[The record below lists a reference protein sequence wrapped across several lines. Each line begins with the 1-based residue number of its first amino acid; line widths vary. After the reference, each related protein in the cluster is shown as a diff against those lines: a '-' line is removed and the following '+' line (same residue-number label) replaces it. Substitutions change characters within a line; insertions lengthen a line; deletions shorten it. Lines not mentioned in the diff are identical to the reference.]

1 MASARVR
8 SGVLALAAS
17 VAAAAAPELRGVD
30 DRDLYAMAAPR
41 LVGAHAFTS
50 FSVASFANGSAS
62 RQELQEL
69 GPEALCHCGCWGADN
84 FVACH
89 NTAKT
94 TVGISTFWFDPWDWR
109 WKGRALRYFG
119 AGSPG
124 YEAGRQATSF
134 LATATLPAGPG
145 GSMVFDVAYA
155 NDLAPPVGR
164 SASIVR
170 GRTGAASCG
179 AAALCDL
186 QCDGAPQYSVW
197 RAACR
202 GDKPA
207 TVEAWADPARET
219 LPSTLSTD
227 VASVAWFASG
237 VALTLGA
244 IAARSCW
251 HASQHGA
258 HRREESDEPR
268 QLRSRAG
275 YASSSAF

>member
-1 MASARVR
+1 MATARVR

-17 VAAAAAPELRGVD
+17 VAAASPELRGVD
-30 DRDLYAMAAPR
+30 DRDLYDLAAAR
-41 LVGAHAFTS
+41 LVGAHEFTS
-50 FSVASFANGSAS
+50 FSVARFANGNAS
-62 RQELQEL
+62 RQELAEL

-134 LATATLPAGPG
+134 LATAVLPEGPG

-186 QCDGAPQYSVW
+186 QCDGAPQYILW

-202 GDKPA
+202 GKPA

-219 LPSTLSTD
+219 RPSTLSAGI
-227 VASVAWFASG
+227 ASIAWFVSG
-237 VALTLGA
+237 ITLALSAT
-244 IAARSCW
+244 AACSCW
-251 HASQHGA
+251 RASQHGA
-258 HRREESDEPR
+258 HRREGENDGPR
-268 QLRSRAG
+268 HSQLQ
-275 YASSSAF
+275 SS

>member
-1 MASARVR
+1 MAAARVP

-17 VAAAAAPELRGVD
+17 VAAAASPELRGVD

-50 FSVASFANGSAS
+50 FSVARFANGSAS
-62 RQELQEL
+62 RQELAEL
-69 GPEALCHCGCWGADN
+69 GPEALCHCGCWGAAN

-89 NTAKT
+89 NTAKS

-109 WKGRALRYFG
+109 WKGRALRYFV

-134 LATATLPAGPG
+134 LATAVLPAGPG

-155 NDLAPPVGR
+155 NDLAPPLGR

-170 GRTGAASCG
+170 GRTGAASCS
-179 AAALCDL
+179 AAPLCDV
-186 QCDGAPQYSVW
+186 QCDGAPQYGLW

-202 GDKPA
+202 DTTAP
-207 TVEAWADPARET
+207 VEAWADPARET
-219 LPSTLSTD
+219 TPPSTLSTGI
-227 VASVAWFASG
+227 ASIAWFVSG
-237 VALTLGA
+237 VALTLGV

-251 HASQHGA
+251 RTRQHLF
-258 HRREESDEPR
+258 SCLDQPI
-268 QLRSRAG
+268 LV
-275 YASSSAF
+275 